1 MKRMS
6 FAIRVLF
13 ALCLL
18 GATFNHLRAD
28 IEHGLMWDYGLG
40 NRAVFASR
48 IYWSA
53 LTVLHPLAAVLLF
66 AKPRAGIGL
75 TALIIF
81 SDVIHNTYYV
91 AISGEW
97 MKSFYLSQVGFL
109 VLVFALSP
117 IAWRG
122 LQSKTTIREANVRG

>member
-1 MKRMS
+1 
-6 FAIRVLF
+6 
-13 ALCLL
+13 
-18 GATFNHLRAD
+18 
-28 IEHGLMWDYGLG
+28 
-40 NRAVFASR
+40 
-48 IYWSA
+48 
-53 LTVLHPLAAVLLF
+53 VLLF

>member
-1 MKRMS
+1 MQRTS

-13 ALCLL
+13 AVCLL
-18 GATFNHLRAD
+18 GATLNHVRAD

-48 IYWSA
+48 IHWSA
-53 LTVLHPLAAVLLF
+53 LTVLDPLAAVLLF
-66 AKPRAGIGL
+66 VKPRAGIGL

-91 AISGEW
+91 AVSDQW
-97 MKSFYLSQVGFL
+97 TNLFYLSQVGFL

-122 LQSKTTIREANVRG
+122 LRSRTPIRGGGACG

>member
-1 MKRMS
+1 MKRTS

-13 ALCLL
+13 AVCLL
-18 GATFNHLRAD
+18 GAAFNHARAD
-28 IEHGLMWDYGLG
+28 IEHGLLWDYGFG
-40 NRAVFASR
+40 NEALFASR

-53 LTVLHPLAAVLLF
+53 LTVLDPLAAILLF
-66 AKPRAGIGL
+66 VRPRAGIGL
-75 TALIIF
+75 TVLIIV

-91 AISGEW
+91 AVSDQW
-97 MKSFYLSQVGFL
+97 TNPFYLSQVGFL

-122 LQSKTTIREANVRG
+122 LQSKRTIREGCACS